1 MNQCIEIQGEERTAA
16 RGRGK
21 MGAMHEPG
29 TSRGSKGSGESKR
42 SRGGSPGADFLS
54 ADEAAKRLGIRRATL
69 YAYVSRGWLESVPG
83 QGRSRL
89 YSSAD
94 VERLRARSEAR
105 SGHGA
110 VAAAALRWGEP
121 VIASEITE
129 ITAEGPRYRGQLVPS
144 LVAEGISYES
154 VAELLWR
161 SQRPSEQAEPW
172 ACARLGVALRRLASG
187 LPETAEPLDVLRLAL
202 PVMGAKEGML
212 GLGISAEEALAPG
225 IIARLAALC
234 GLAQGSERVRG
245 AAGERGLARIL
256 AHALG
261 GAKLA
266 ADRQRV
272 GLLEAALVLSADHG
286 LNTSTFA
293 ARVVAS
299 TAADLFACLT
309 AAVCALSG
317 PLHGGA
323 CRRVEG
329 LLDEALSRKK
339 PAEVVRLRGARG
351 EAVPGF
357 GHALYAAG
365 DPRAQ
370 ALLDLAARGGSG
382 AEALRTMQ
390 AIVVAMADAGHPPP
404 SLDFGLVAVAE
415 SLSLPRGSATALFAI
430 GRSAGWVAHII
441 EQRRQGFLLRPTA
454 RYVGP
459 GAAEIAADKRRDG

>member
-1 MNQCIEIQGEERTAA
+1 MEN
-16 RGRGK
+16 
-21 MGAMHEPG
+21 M
-29 TSRGSKGSGESKR
+29 GESEE
-42 SRGGSPGADFLS
+42 SGDFLS
-54 ADEAAKRLGIRRATL
+54 ADEAARRLGVRRATL

-83 QGRSRL
+83 RGRSRL

-105 SGHGA
+105 SGHGP

-121 VIASEITE
+121 VIASKITA
-129 ITAEGPRYRGQLVPS
+129 ITAEGPRYRGQRVTS
-144 LVAEGISYES
+144 LVAKGVSYES

-161 SQRPSEQAEPW
+161 AELATEAAEPW
-172 ACARLGVALRRLASG
+172 ACGRLGVALRRLEAG
-187 LPETAEPLDVLRLAL
+187 LPEAAEPLDVLRLAL
-202 PVMGAKEGML
+202 PVVGAKEGTV

-225 IIARLAALC
+225 LIARLAALC
-234 GLAQGSERVRG
+234 GLASGPERVRG
-245 AAGERGLARIL
+245 AAAERGLARIL

-266 ADRQRV
+266 ADRRRV
-272 GLLEAALVLSADHG
+272 ALVEAALVLSADHG

-299 TAADLFACLT
+299 TGADLFACLI
-309 AAVCALSG
+309 AGICALSG

-329 LLDEALSRKK
+329 LLDEALSLER
-339 PAEVVRLRGARG
+339 AAQVVRLRGARG

-357 GHALYAAG
+357 GHALYPDG
-365 DPRAQ
+365 DPRTV
-370 ALLDLAARGGSG
+370 ALLELAARGGSG
-382 AEALRTMQ
+382 GAALRTMR
-390 AIVVAMADAGHPPP
+390 AIAEAMADAGHPAPT
-404 SLDFGLVAVAE
+404 LDFGLVAVAE

-441 EQRRQGFLLRPTA
+441 EERRQGFLLRPTA

-459 GAAEIAADKRRDG
+459 GAVEIGADKRSRDGHA

>member
-1 MNQCIEIQGEERTAA
+1 M
-16 RGRGK
+16 
-21 MGAMHEPG
+21 
-29 TSRGSKGSGESKR
+29 
-42 SRGGSPGADFLS
+42 S
-54 ADEAAKRLGIRRATL
+54 ADEAATHLGIRRATL
-69 YAYVSRGWLESVPG
+69 YAYVSRGWIESVPG
-83 QGRSRL
+83 RGRSRL

-105 SGHGA
+105 SGHGP
-110 VAAAALRWGEP
+110 VAAAALRFGEP
-121 VIASEITE
+121 VIASEITA
-129 ITAEGPRYRGQLVPS
+129 ITGEGPRYRGQGVCS
-144 LVAEGISYES
+144 MVAEGISYES
-154 VAELLWR
+154 VAELLWGMEL
-161 SQRPSEQAEPW
+161 PLSEQDKQVAKPW
-172 ACARLGVALRRLASG
+172 TCPRLGIALRRLESG
-187 LPETAEPLDVLRLAL
+187 LPEAALPLDVLRLAL

-212 GLGISAEEALAPG
+212 GLGIRAEKALAPG
-225 IIARLAALC
+225 IIVRLAALC
-234 GLAQGSERVRG
+234 GLVQGVERVRA

-266 ADRQRV
+266 AHRQRV
-272 GLLEAALVLSADHG
+272 ALIEAALLLSADHG

-299 TAADLFACLT
+299 TGADLFACLT
-309 AAVCALSG
+309 AAICALSG

-323 CRRVEG
+323 CLRVEG
-329 LLDEALSRKK
+329 LLDEARSQKNV
-339 PAEVVRLRGARG
+339 ADVVRLRGARG

-365 DPRAQ
+365 DPRAM
-370 ALLDLAARGGSG
+370 ALLDLAATGGSG
-382 AEALRTMQ
+382 EALRTMR
-390 AIVVAMADAGHPPP
+390 AIADAMADAGHPAP

-415 SLSLPRGSATALFAI
+415 SLSLPRGSAAALFAI

-459 GAAEIAADKRRDG
+459 GAIEPGTENRRDP